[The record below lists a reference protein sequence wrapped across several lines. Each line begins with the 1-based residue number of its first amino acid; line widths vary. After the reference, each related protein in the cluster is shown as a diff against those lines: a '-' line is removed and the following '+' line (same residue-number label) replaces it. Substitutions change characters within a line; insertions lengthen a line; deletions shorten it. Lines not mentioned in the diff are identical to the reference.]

1 MSLSRTTG
9 RLLGALAALCILAL
23 PAAAQSGTIR
33 GSVTDSASQRGV
45 PGVSITVAGS
55 TRGAVTDDDGR
66 FTVRDVPAG
75 TTRVRAQRIGYA
87 FQERSVTLN
96 AGDTASVSFVLRPVA
111 VQLSEVVS
119 IGYGTSSRREVSNA
133 IASVNASAIEN
144 QPVAGIESA
153 IQGKMAGV
161 QVTNNAGN
169 PGNGISIRVRGPAS
183 VNAGNQPLYV
193 VDGVP
198 IIQED
203 YGQLGLGGQDVT
215 SISSLNP
222 DEIESIDVLKDAA
235 SAAIY
240 GSRGSNGVV
249 MITTKRGRAGTSK
262 VNFSSYYGTQS
273 VPRKLPLLDAKQ
285 YVEIFNES
293 AVNDAEDLPFT
304 AGVDDAHSFDWQS
317 AVFRR
322 APVGDAQLS
331 MSGGTDHVKYYLS
344 GGNFDQRGVVI
355 GSDYRRQTGR
365 VNVDFDATN
374 RLLLRTSVALAR
386 EDNHRIEGD
395 GSLDGVVTNAIGMQ
409 PMRPIFGNF
418 YGFAGADSGLKYSN
432 PVAIASYDQTTYGT
446 MRGTGNVEARYS
458 VTNKLSLNGR
468 FGADLLS
475 VDELQ
480 WLSPKVDQT
489 YAQSANGV
497 GKSDHT
503 TASRYV
509 SEGFATY
516 DAYASDRQRLSVVGG
531 ASVELNQSDLNF
543 IRGEGFTSGFTTYVR
558 NATVI
563 TSYDGASTANT
574 LGSYFGRAN
583 YSLLDRYLFS
593 ASLRADRSSRFGA
606 DHRWGTFPAASIGW
620 NLSEEPFA
628 AALARH
634 ATVKLRAS
642 YGVTGNQGIG
652 DFASYSLA
660 KAAPYTT
667 LPGVAQTSIGNPDL
681 KWETTHAFDAGV
693 DLGFLDNRVSVI
705 ADYYNR
711 LTNDLLVQ
719 RPIPAFTGFSTT
731 WGNIGDVKNVGY
743 DFSINTEN
751 IRPRNG
757 RGFGWT
763 SGLNVTF
770 NHNRVVSTYNGQPI
784 VTGIN
789 GRLTSIVAPG
799 QPLGEFYMLHFTGV
813 DPQTGNAIYEN
824 VDHSTDQNG
833 SPVID
838 ALDKTYVG
846 SPHPKYYGGFSNE
859 FTFGNLA
866 LRGFLTFSQGNKI
879 FNMMRIFTDDGAC
892 TWDNKTT
899 NVLARWKKPGDITN
913 VPRMSYDCDSGAD
926 QISSRYIEDGSYV
939 RLSELTLSYQLP
951 QRWANQAY
959 LANARVYVS
968 GHNLKLW
975 TKYMGYDPDVN
986 SAGSDENVI
995 IGTDYYAYPQPRT
1008 ITIGIN
1014 AGW

>member
-1 MSLSRTTG
+1 MSYSRSISRRLS
-9 RLLGALAALCILAL
+9 ALAVFLAL
-23 PAAAQSGTIR
+23 PSAAVAQSGVVR
-33 GSVTDSASQRGV
+33 GSVIDSASQRGI
-45 PGVSITVAGS
+45 PGVLLAVSGT
-55 TRGAVTDDDGR
+55 TRSAVTDDAGR
-66 FTVRDVPAG
+66 FTIRNVPLSS
-75 TTRVRAQRIGYA
+75 TIVRAQRIGYA
-87 FQERSVTLN
+87 AQDRSFTF
-96 AGDTASVSFVLRPVA
+96 AGDTASVTLVLRPIA

-119 IGYGTSSRREVSNA
+119 IGYGTSSRLDINNA
-133 IASVNASAIEN
+133 VASVSATDIEN
-144 QPVAGIESA
+144 KPLAGLESA

-193 VDGVP
+193 IDGIP

-235 SAAIY
+235 AAAIY

-249 MITTKRGRAGTSK
+249 MITTKRGRAGLQR
-262 VNFSSYYGTQS
+262 VNFSTYYGSQS
-273 VPRKLPLLDAKQ
+273 APRKLSLLDAKQ

-293 AVNDAEDLPFT
+293 AVNDDEDLPFT
-304 AGVDDAHSFDWQS
+304 AGTDDARSFDWQS

-331 MSGGTDHVKYYLS
+331 MSGGTERMKYYLS
-344 GGNFDQRGVVI
+344 GGNFAQRGIVI
-355 GSDYRRQTGR
+355 GSDYKRQTGR
-365 VNVDFDATN
+365 VNVDFDATS
-374 RLLLRTSVALAR
+374 RLLLRTSVGLSR

-432 PVAIASYDQTTYGT
+432 PVAIATYDRTNYGT
-446 MRGTGNVEARYS
+446 FRGIGNVEARYS
-458 VTNKLSLNGR
+458 VTNKLALTGR
-468 FGADLLS
+468 FGADVLS

-480 WLSPKVDQT
+480 WLSPRVDQT
-489 YAQSANGV
+489 YANSADGV

-503 TASRYV
+503 TATRYV
-509 SEGFATY
+509 SEAFGTY
-516 DAYASDRQRLSVVGG
+516 DAYTSDRQRLSVVGG
-531 ASVELNQSDLNF
+531 ASMELSNSDLNF
-543 IRGEGFTSGFTTYVR
+543 IRGEGFTSGFTTYIR

-563 TSYDGASTANT
+563 TSFDGSSTGNS

-583 YSLLDRYLFS
+583 YSLLDRYIFS
-593 ASLRADRSSRFGA
+593 ASMRADRSSRFGPA
-606 DHRWGTFPAASIGW
+606 HRWGYFPAASIGW
-620 NLSEEPFA
+620 NVTQEPFA
-628 AALARH
+628 EAIARV

-652 DFASYSLA
+652 DFDFYSLA
-660 KAAPYTT
+660 QAAPYTT
-667 LPGVAQTSIGNPDL
+667 TPGVAQSSIGNPDL
-681 KWETTHAFDAGV
+681 KWETTHAFDGGV
-693 DLGFLDNRVSVI
+693 DLGLFDNRVSVI
-705 ADYYNR
+705 ADYYTR
-711 LTNDLLVQ
+711 RTSDLLVR
-719 RPIPAFTGFSTT
+719 RPIPAFTGFTTT
-731 WGNIGDVKNVGY
+731 WGNIGDIKNAGV
-743 DFSINTEN
+743 DLSINTEN
-751 IRPRNG
+751 VRQHDG

-770 NHNRVVSTYNGQPI
+770 NRNKVLRTFENQPI
-784 VTGIN
+784 ITGIN
-789 GRLTSIVAPG
+789 GRQATIVAPG
-799 QPLGEFYMLHFTGV
+799 HPLGEFYMLKFEGV
-813 DPQTGNAIYEN
+813 NPQTGDAIYK
-824 VDHSTDQNG
+824 D
-833 SPVID
+833 ID
-838 ALDKTYVG
+838 GKPGITSDDKTFVG
-846 SPHPKYYGGFSNE
+846 SPHPKYYGGLSNE
-859 FTFGNLA
+859 FTLGSLS
-866 LRGFLTFSQGNKI
+866 LRGFFTFSQGNKI

-899 NVLARWKKPGDITN
+899 NVLARWKKPGDITD
-913 VPRMSYDCDSGAD
+913 VPRMSYDCASGSD
-926 QISSRYIEDGSYV
+926 EISSRYLENGSYV
-939 RLSELTLSYQLP
+939 RLSELTLGYALP
-951 QRWANQAY
+951 QTWANRAY
-959 LANARVYVS
+959 LSNARVYVS

-986 SAGSDENVI
+986 SAGSDENII

-1008 ITIGIN
+1008 ITFGIN

>member
-1 MSLSRTTG
+1 MMTV
-9 RLLGALAALCILAL
+9 LAALVLMASPL
-23 PAAAQSGTIR
+23 AAQQGTVR
-33 GSVTDSASQRGV
+33 GSVVDSTSQRGI
-45 PGVSITVAGS
+45 PGVSVTVSGS
-55 TRGAVTDDDGR
+55 TRGAVTDDAGR
-66 FTVRDVPAG
+66 FTLRNVPTG
-75 TTRVRAQRIGYA
+75 SVPIRAQRIGYA
-87 FQERSVTLN
+87 LQERTVTVN
-96 AGDTASVSFVLRPVA
+96 ANDTASVSFVLRAVA

-119 IGYGTSSRREVSNA
+119 IGYGTSSRRDVTSAVS
-133 IASVNASAIEN
+133 SVNAKEIEN
-144 QPVAGIESA
+144 KPLAGIESA

-161 QVTNNAGN
+161 QVTQNAGN

-193 VDGVP
+193 LDGVP

-235 SAAIY
+235 AAAIY

-249 MITTKRGRAGTSK
+249 LITTKRGQAGASHVQLST
-262 VNFSSYYGTQS
+262 YYGTQS
-273 VPRKLPLLDAKQ
+273 APKELALLDAKQ

-304 AGVDDAHSFDWQS
+304 VGTDDAHSFDWQS
-317 AVFRR
+317 AVFRH

-331 MSGGTDHVKYYLS
+331 MSGGTDRMKYYLS
-344 GGNFDQRGVVI
+344 GGNFAQRGIVI
-355 GSDYRRQTGR
+355 GSDYKRQTGR

-374 RLLLRTSVALAR
+374 RLLLRASIGLAR

-418 YGFAGADSGLKYSN
+418 FGYAGGDSGLKYSN
-432 PVAIASYDQTTYGT
+432 PVALAAYNSTKYGT
-446 MRGTGNVEARYS
+446 LRGLGNVEGRYALTS
-458 VTNKLSLNGR
+458 KLSATGR
-468 FGADLLS
+468 FGADVMS

-480 WLSPKVDQT
+480 WQSPKVDQT

-503 TASRYV
+503 TATRYV

-516 DAYASDRQRLSVVGG
+516 EAFASDRHRLSVVGG
-531 ASVELNQSDLNF
+531 ASTELNHSDLNF

-563 TSYDGASTANT
+563 TSYDGSSTDNT
-574 LGSYFGRAN
+574 LASYFGRAN
-583 YSLLDRYLFS
+583 YSLFDRYLFS
-593 ASLRADRSSRFGA
+593 ASVRADRSSRFGA
-606 DHRWGTFPAASIGW
+606 DHRWGAFPAGSVGW
-620 NLSEEPFA
+620 NVSEEPFA

-634 ATVKLRAS
+634 ATLKLRAS
-642 YGVTGNQGIG
+642 FGVTGNQGIG
-652 DFASYSLA
+652 DFASLSLA
-660 KAAPYTT
+660 SGAPYTT
-667 LPGVAQTSIGNPDL
+667 LPGIAQTTIGNPDL
-681 KWETTHAFDAGV
+681 RWESTRAFDGGADIG
-693 DLGFLDNRVSVI
+693 LLDNRVSVI
-705 ADYYNR
+705 ADYYSR
-711 LTNDLLVQ
+711 RTNDLLVQ
-719 RPIPAFTGFSTT
+719 RPIPAFTGFTST
-731 WGNIGDVKNVGY
+731 WGNVGDIKNAGV
-743 DFSINTEN
+743 DLSINTEN
-751 IRPRNG
+751 VRPRNG
-757 RGFGWT
+757 RGLGWT
-763 SGLNVTF
+763 SGLNLTF
-770 NHNRVVSTYNGQPI
+770 NRNRVVNTYQNQPI
-784 VTGIN
+784 ITGIN
-789 GRLTSIVAPG
+789 GRQTTIVATG
-799 QPLGEFYMLHFTGV
+799 QPLGEFYMLKFQGV
-813 DPQTGNAIYEN
+813 DPQTGNAIYQN
-824 VDHSTDQNG
+824 VNG
-833 SPVID
+833 DKDASGNDIID
-838 ALDKTYVG
+838 SRDKTYVG

-859 FTFGNLA
+859 LTFGSIA
-866 LRGFLTFSQGNKI
+866 LRGFFTFSQGGKV

-899 NVLARWKKPGDITN
+899 NVLARWRKPGDITDM
-913 VPRMSYDCDSGAD
+913 PRMSYDCASGAD

-939 RLSELTLSYQLP
+939 RFSELTLSYNLP
-951 QRWANQAY
+951 QKWANRAY
-959 LANARVYVS
+959 LSSARVYVS

-975 TKYMGYDPDVN
+975 TKYSGYDPDVN

-1008 ITIGIN
+1008 VTIGIN

>member
-1 MSLSRTTG
+1 MSHSRSIG
-9 RLLGALAALCILAL
+9 RRLRALAVLLAL
-23 PAAAQSGTIR
+23 PSAALAQTGTVR
-33 GSVTDSASQRGV
+33 GSVVDSASQRGI
-45 PGVSITVAGS
+45 PGVLLAVTGT
-55 TRGAVTDDDGR
+55 TRGAVTDEGGR
-66 FTVRDVPAG
+66 FTIRNVPLSS
-75 TTRVRAQRIGYA
+75 TTVRAQRIGYA
-87 FQERSVTLN
+87 AQDRSLTFT
-96 AGDTASVSFVLRPVA
+96 GDTATVTIVLRPVA

-119 IGYGTSSRREVSNA
+119 IGYGTSSRLDINNA
-133 IASVNASAIEN
+133 VASVSASDIEN
-144 QPVAGIESA
+144 KPLAGIESA

-203 YGQLGLGGQDVT
+203 YGQLGMGGQDVT

-235 SAAIY
+235 AAAIY

-249 MITTKRGRAGTSK
+249 MITTKRGRAGLSR
-262 VNFSSYYGTQS
+262 VNFSTYFGTQS
-273 VPRKLPLLDAKQ
+273 APRKLPLLDAKQ

-293 AVNDAEDLPFT
+293 AVNDDEDLPFT
-304 AGVDDAHSFDWQS
+304 PGTDDAHSFDWQS

-331 MSGGTDHVKYYLS
+331 MSGGTDRVKYYLS
-344 GGNFDQRGVVI
+344 GGNFAQRGIVI
-355 GSDYRRQTGR
+355 GSDYKRQTGR
-365 VNVDFDATN
+365 INVDFDATS
-374 RLLLRTSVALAR
+374 RLLLRTSVGLSR

-432 PVAIASYDQTTYGT
+432 PVAIATYDQTTYGT
-446 MRGTGNVEARYS
+446 FRGIGNVEARYS
-458 VTNKLSLNGR
+458 VTNGLSLTGR
-468 FGADLLS
+468 FGADVLS

-489 YAQSANGV
+489 YANSADGV

-509 SEGFATY
+509 SEAFGTY
-516 DAYASDRQRLSVVGG
+516 DAYTSDRQRLSLVGG
-531 ASVELNQSDLNF
+531 ASMELSHSDLNF

-563 TSYDGASTANT
+563 TSYDGSSTENT

-583 YSLLDRYLFS
+583 YSLLDRYIFS
-593 ASLRADRSSRFGA
+593 ASVRADRSSRFGA
-606 DHRWGTFPAASIGW
+606 DHRWGVFPAASLGW
-620 NLSEEPFA
+620 NVSQEPFA

-634 ATVKLRAS
+634 ATLKLRAS

-652 DFASYSLA
+652 DFASFSLA
-660 KAAPYTT
+660 SAAPYTT
-667 LPGVAQTSIGNPDL
+667 TPGVAQTSIGNPDL
-681 KWETTHAFDAGV
+681 KWETTRAFDGGV
-693 DLGFLDNRVSVI
+693 DLGLFDNRVSVI
-705 ADYYNR
+705 ADYYSR
-711 LTNDLLVQ
+711 RTNDLLVN
-719 RPIPAFTGFSTT
+719 RPIPAFTGFTTT
-731 WGNIGDVKNVGY
+731 WGNVGDIKNAGV
-743 DFSINTEN
+743 DLSINTEN
-751 IRPRNG
+751 VRQHDG
-757 RGFGWT
+757 KGFGWT

-770 NHNRVVSTYNGQPI
+770 NRNRVVSTYNGQPI
-784 VTGIN
+784 ITGIN
-789 GRLTSIVAPG
+789 GRQTTIVAPG
-799 QPLGEFYMLHFTGV
+799 QPLGEFYMLKFEGV
-813 DPQTGNAIYEN
+813 DPQTGDAIYKD
-824 VDHSTDQNG
+824 VDGIPGITSN
-833 SPVID
+833 
-838 ALDKTYVG
+838 DKTYVG
-846 SPHPKYYGGFSNE
+846 SPHPKYYGGLSNE
-859 FTFGNLA
+859 LTFGALS
-866 LRGFLTFSQGNKI
+866 LRGFFTFSQGNKI

-899 NVLARWKKPGDITN
+899 NVLARWQKPGDITN
-913 VPRMSYDCDSGAD
+913 MPRMSYDCSAGAD
-926 QISSRYIEDGSYV
+926 EISSRYIEDGSYV
-939 RLSELTLSYQLP
+939 RLSELTLGYTLP
-951 QRWANQAY
+951 QKWANRAY
-959 LANARVYVS
+959 LSNARVFVS
-968 GHNLKLW
+968 GHNLKVW

-986 SAGSDENVI
+986 SAGSDENII